1 MLTRTL
7 HPKHGYSPLQFSGF
21 LEFWIDARFY
31 LGWALGL
38 LMTPFPFTPTALKVR
53 PPPDNAGPAAVTR

>member
-7 HPKHGYSPLQFSGF
+7 HPKGF

-38 LMTPFPFTPTALKVR
+38 LMTPFPFHTGPHDSATAR
-53 PPPDNAGPAAVTR
+53 QRWAGGRHA